1 MNTSPDY
8 ATAKVLSNVLKETL
22 FKGKKNCLIYHPIK
36 NWGESLIDPAVRFIK
51 KNKVRINFNETLR
64 KVYTR
69 QGKIEELVFTNK
81 KVKIK
86 DGERVVFAIPPSN
99 IVKLF
104 PEFSLPCDYNTIL
117 NIHYKVSSKNQKF
130 FKNEILGFINTISQ
144 WVFVKKNCISITVS
158 DANKFNSLDSDTIT
172 KEVWKEVCTFLGK
185 NIQYENAKIIKE
197 KKATYIQSPKNNALI
212 QKFNEKKI
220 NNIFAGDWTQNTLPC
235 TIEASILSG
244 KKAIE
249 SL

>member
-1 MNTSPDY
+1 MMGVGKSTVGKS
-8 ATAKVLSNVLKETL
+8 LSLRLNVGFRDIDTIIEKKNSLSIKEIFEKKGEEFFRKIEEKETL
-22 FKGKKNCLIYHPIK
+22 DCIKEQNLIIALGGGAFMNKNIRE
-36 NWGESLIDPAVRFIK
+36 N
-51 KNKVRINFNETLR
+51 
-64 KVYTR
+64 
-69 QGKIEELVFTNK
+69 
-81 KVKIK
+81 
-86 DGERVVFAIPPSN
+86 
-99 IVKLF
+99 
-104 PEFSLPCDYNTIL
+104 
-117 NIHYKVSSKNQKF
+117 
-130 FKNEILGFINTISQ
+130 
-144 WVFVKKNCISITVS
+144 VKKNCISITVS